1 MLQRELVLPR
11 LVQSFGLSDYAGA
24 KDDTITVRAPA
35 ILAARDY
42 EWRTRSAPIVVDDI
56 VESSIPVTLGSTVK
70 VTQVRGR
77 PVESDLVDFVVPTV
91 HPSSILRVPP
101 ERRTEAEDAFV
112 GDLRAAAALL

>member
-1 MLQRELVLPR
+1 MLL
-11 LVQSFGLSDYAGA
+11 GA
-24 KDDTITVRAPA
+24 TAVK
-35 ILAARDY
+35 
-42 EWRTRSAPIVVDDI
+42 SQ
-56 VESSIPVTLGSTVK
+56 LGSTVK

-77 PVESDLVDFVVPTV
+77 PVESDLADFVVPTV